1 MKNDINATSSRRSS
15 TTAACSPVR
24 GRPSIAR
31 SCSIISREVLRL
43 LHVDLE
49 DENLLDTPRRWAE
62 SLITMTSGY
71 DFTDVKKLTTL
82 FRKAC
87 SAADEKCQNLVVIGG
102 TYKTLCAHHILPF
115 FGQFIIGYIPDKMII
130 GASKIP
136 RIVEVHMRRLQSQE
150 HLAHDVADT
159 IEQILEPNGIAVW
172 MGGVHLCM
180 VMRGVEQESSFMETN
195 VLRGAFLERR
205 ADAAGVHVHREPA
218 RAARVTETC
227 VTIARRSRK
236 LRGSRC
242 LPDDGPSPLLSSRSP
257 SWAAD
262 SRTRSRA
269 STTGTSRDGR
279 ASTTSPT
286 CRCRRRRAQAAQQ
299 FDRPAAK

>member
-1 MKNDINATSSRRSS
+1 MKNDINGELDAIIND
-15 TTAACSPVR
+15 R
-24 GRPSIAR
+24 GLLAGPRPSVDRPQLQHHLA
-31 SCSIISREVLRL
+31 EVLRL
-43 LHVDLE
+43 LHVDMQ
-49 DENLLDTPRRWAE
+49 DENVLDTPRRWAE

-87 SAADEKCQNLVVIGG
+87 SAADEKCQNMVVIGG

-115 FGQFIIGYIPDKMII
+115 FGNFIVGYIPKKTII

-159 IEQILEPNGIAVW
+159 IEHILEPNGIAVW

-195 VLRGAFLERR
+195 VLRGVFL
-205 ADAAGVHVHREPA
+205 
-218 RAARVTETC
+218 
-227 VTIARRSRK
+227 
-236 LRGSRC
+236 
-242 LPDDGPSPLLSSRSP
+242 DDE
-257 SWAAD
+257 
-262 SRTRSRA
+262 RTRQEFMSIVN
-269 STTGTSRDGR
+269 
-279 ASTTSPT
+279 
-286 CRCRRRRAQAAQQ
+286 RRGQ
-299 FDRPAAK
+299 KG